1 MFRHRLHLLKNA
13 FSRLHRVTPKV
24 TPTIIVRHLTDCGDK
39 IARLHMCSWFAFA
52 SHLFRLKASLLD
64 NLLINESLLW
74 CRFSLTVVHRFCVL
88 GTELLLL
95 KIALQYR
102 LSALYAIVDISFFL
116 SFFLDV
122 IVTVHSTRR
131 LEYSITPEEFVTN
144 EAGVLNMTKPL
155 YCKLEETILTRFPY
169 RNQLTFPE
177 PWSFSALYSFSG
189 PLFF

>member
-1 MFRHRLHLLKNA
+1 MRHMFCHRLHLLKNA
-13 FSRLHRVTPKV
+13 FSRLHKV

-122 IVTVHSTRR
+122 IVTVHSNRR
-131 LEYSITPEEFVTN
+131 LEYPITPEEIVTN
-144 EAGVLNMTKPL
+144 EAGVLNMGQIITL
-155 YCKLEETILTRFPY
+155 QARRDISYHISL
-169 RNQLTFPE
+169 
-177 PWSFSALYSFSG
+177 
-189 PLFF
+189 